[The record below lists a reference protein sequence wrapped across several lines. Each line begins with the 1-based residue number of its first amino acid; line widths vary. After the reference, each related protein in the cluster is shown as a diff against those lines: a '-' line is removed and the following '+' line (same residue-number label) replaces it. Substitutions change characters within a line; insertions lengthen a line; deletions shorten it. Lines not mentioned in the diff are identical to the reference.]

1 METDPEKVLSYGYI
15 VAKVQSKTKQ
25 GLQKWESA
33 AMIPNN
39 PPLVLYFF
47 TDYEV
52 IIYLS
57 CKMFC
62 IHSQ

>member
-39 PPLVLYFF
+39 PHLYYIPLQ
-47 TDYEV
+47 
-52 IIYLS
+52 I
-57 CKMFC
+57 MR
-62 IHSQ
+62 